1 MNNFANQKEV
11 LAKRVTQ
18 IVQTELTETKA
29 QVAEIDEGIKKVMD
43 NQEKN
48 EKKQEEIKNEMNKMQ
63 NKMENEMKKISD
75 KMEYEMKDVREE
87 MKDIKE
93 LIVKLLSNQGKSDK

>member
-18 IVQTELTETKA
+18 IVQTELNETKA
-29 QVAEIDEGIKKVMD
+29 QVAEIDEGIKKVMY
-43 NQEKN
+43 NQ
-48 EKKQEEIKNEMNKMQ
+48 EKKQEEIKNEMKKMQ
-63 NKMENEMKKISD
+63 DGQDELKNEMKD
-75 KMEYEMKDVREE
+75 M
-87 MKDIKE
+87 KE